1 MVYSPCNVLYGSE
14 AHYSQPTYRKHLRNA
29 SSTSAVLQHSVPL
42 IQQSTM
48 SYSYSNPYAQPQAQQ
63 SQPRSAFTSTSTSEP
78 CQILF
83 GGLPTDA
90 TENDLR
96 ASWLSEV
103 SVEADGQEL
112 LVSPMLALSHHSF
125 SVKGLYNAEGKS
137 LGMSLIQVANS
148 ADAEKVR
155 SHCSGQLLDAGK

>member
-1 MVYSPCNVLYGSE
+1 MDSTCMVYSPCNVLYGSE
-14 AHYSQPTYRKHLRNA
+14 AHYSQPTYRKHSRNA

-42 IQQSTM
+42 IQQATM

-63 SQPRSAFTSTSTSEP
+63 SQQRSAFTTTSTSEP

-96 ASWLSEV
+96 V
-103 SVEADGQEL
+103 SCLYCELLEADVDRNCSSALCL
-112 LVSPMLALSHHSF
+112 LFHTILSRSRDCI
-125 SVKGLYNAEGKS
+125 
-137 LGMSLIQVANS
+137 MQRANRWACPS
-148 ADAEKVR
+148 SKLPTAPTQRK
-155 SHCSGQLLDAGK
+155 